1 MASLNP
7 DDPFAAIARSLGN
20 QHGEL
25 ETVERGLAVAVELIE
40 GCNHAG
46 VSMVRT
52 GQRIETPAATS
63 EVAMRGDQ
71 LQYELGEG
79 PCLDSIKT
87 QETILCRDLLD
98 EPRWAAWAPRGAH
111 ELDVRSMMCLQLFT
125 TARSFG
131 ALNLYSESVDAFDQQ
146 DQALGLAL
154 AAHIAVALA
163 SSREIDTREMAIVS
177 RTVIGQAEGI
187 LMERYDLTPDKAFS
201 VLRRVSQETQTKLV
215 TVATDL
221 VRTRRLP
228 AHSAEPR

>member
-1 MASLNP
+1 MALFNP

-20 QHGEL
+20 QNGEL
-25 ETVERGLAVAVELIE
+25 ETVEKGLAVAVELID
-40 GCNHAG
+40 GCHHAG
-46 VSMVRT
+46 VSMVRA

-63 EVAMRGDQ
+63 DVAMRGDQ
-71 LQYELGEG
+71 LQYELHEG
-79 PCLDSIKT
+79 PCLDAVKT
-87 QETILCRDLLD
+87 QETILCPDLLH
-98 EPRWAAWAPRGAH
+98 EQRWATWAPKVAH
-111 ELDVRSMMCLQLFT
+111 ELNVRSMMCLQLFT

-131 ALNLYSESVDAFDQQ
+131 ALNLYSESLDAFDQQ

-163 SSREIDTREMAIVS
+163 SSREIDTREIAIIS

-215 TVATDL
+215 IVATDL

-228 AHSAEPR
+228 PHRPD